1 MKPPTNKSL
10 LTRALVDPAN
20 VFPEPMAVLDEDRLS
35 REQKI
40 EILRHWEYDA
50 REMQVAE
57 EEGLSARK
65 PGHLLDS
72 VLAALHQLGAG
83 PDVEHS
89 PPTKQ
94 GGV

>member
-1 MKPPTNKSL
+1 LAK
-10 LTRALVDPAN
+10 ALVDPASI
-20 VFPEPMAVLDEDRLS
+20 FPNPMAVLDEDSLS

-40 EILRHWEYDA
+40 EILRHREYDA
-50 REMQVAE
+50 LEMQVAN
-57 EEGLSARK
+57 EEGFPARQ

-72 VLAALHQLGAG
+72 VLAALHRLGAA
-83 PDVEHS
+83 PDTEHS